1 MAQQPR
7 ILSGMQPTGEL
18 HLGNYLGA
26 LKQWATLLGA
36 GQFEALYCIV
46 DAHAITAPYEAK
58 ELPGRV
64 LDTVITYL
72 AAGLDPERCRIF
84 VQSHL
89 PQHMELAWYLAAVTP
104 LGDLQRMTQFK
115 EKSEQHKQHV
125 NAGLFTY
132 PILMAADI
140 LLYNADVVPVGDD
153 QVQHLELTRE
163 IARRFNARFG
173 EVFKEPQPR
182 LSTTPRIM
190 GLDGQAKMSKSKGNA
205 LGLLEEPKAVE
216 KKIKKA
222 FTDPQKLK
230 LGDPGRPEIC
240 NIFTIHRAL
249 SPAERLAEI
258 EPNCRSG
265 ALACGTCKQM
275 LLDVLQPELAPI
287 REKAAALRAEPKRV
301 LNVLQEGR
309 SAACAIAD
317 DTMTRV
323 RSAMGLGSKVLGL

>member
-1 MAQQPR
+1 
-7 ILSGMQPTGEL
+7 MQPTGEL

-26 LKQWATLLGA
+26 LKQWATLLGS

-58 ELPGRV
+58 ELSGRV

-84 VQSHL
+84 VQSHV

-104 LGDLQRMTQFK
+104 LGDLHRMTQFK
-115 EKSEQHKQHV
+115 EKSEQHKHHV

-163 IARRFNARFG
+163 IARRFNGRFG
-173 EVFKEPQPR
+173 QVFTEPQPR
-182 LSTTPRIM
+182 LSTTPRIL
-190 GLDGQAKMSKSKGNA
+190 GLDGKAKMSKSKGNA

-216 KKIKKA
+216 KKIKQA
-222 FTDPQKLK
+222 FTDPLKLK

-240 NIFTIHRAL
+240 NIFTMHRAL
-249 SPAERLAEI
+249 SPAERIAEV
-258 EPNCRSG
+258 EVNCRSG
-265 ALACGTCKQM
+265 ALPCGECKR
-275 LLDVLQPELAPI
+275 LLLEVLQPELAPI
-287 REKAAALRAEPKRV
+287 RDKAAALRAEPKRV

-309 SAACAIAD
+309 DAACTIAD
-317 DTMTRV
+317 DTMAQV
-323 RSAMGLGSKVLGL
+323 RSAMGLGAAVLETKA

>member
-1 MAQQPR
+1 MTPPPR

-26 LKQWATLLGA
+26 LKQWTALLQG
-36 GQFEALYCIV
+36 GQFDALFCIV
-46 DAHAITAPYEAK
+46 DAHAITTPYEGK
-58 ELPGRV
+58 ELPQRV
-64 LDTVITYL
+64 MDAVVTYL
-72 AAGLDPERCRIF
+72 AAGLDPELCSIF
-84 VQSHL
+84 VQSHV
-89 PQHMELAWYLAAVTP
+89 PQHMELAWYLACVTP

-140 LLYNADVVPVGDD
+140 LLYRANTVPVGDD

-163 IARRFNARFG
+163 ICRRFNGRFG
-173 EVFKEPQPR
+173 EVFVEPQPR

-205 LGLLEEPKAVE
+205 LGLLEEPKQVE
-216 KKIKKA
+216 KKIKRA

-240 NIFTIHRAL
+240 NIFTLHKAL
-249 SPAERLAEI
+249 SPAERIAQV
-258 EPNCRSG
+258 EPSCRSG
-265 ALACGTCKQM
+265 ELGCGQCKQW
-275 LLDVLQPELAPI
+275 LLDVLQPELTPI
-287 REKAAALRAEPKRV
+287 RERAAELRANPKRV
-301 LNVLQEGR
+301 LKVLQDG
-309 SAACAIAD
+309 AARASSIAEA
-317 DTMTRV
+317 TMVEV
-323 RSAMGLGSKVLGL
+323 RQAMGLGSKVLGL

>member
-1 MAQQPR
+1 MTKLPR

-26 LKQWATLLGA
+26 LKQWSQLLHA
-36 GQFEALYCIV
+36 RQFEALYCIV
-46 DAHAITAPYEAK
+46 DAHAITAPYEGK

-72 AAGLDPERCRIF
+72 AGGLDPDRCSIF
-84 VQSHL
+84 VQSHIPEHL
-89 PQHMELAWYLAAVTP
+89 ELAWYLAAVTP

-140 LLYNADVVPVGDD
+140 LLYKADIVPVGDD

-163 IARRFNARFG
+163 ICRRFNARFG
-173 EVFKEPQPR
+173 QVFIEPQPR

-205 LGLLEEPKAVE
+205 LGLLEPPKDVE
-216 KKIKKA
+216 KKIKRA
-222 FTDPQKLK
+222 FTDPHKLK

-240 NIFTIHRAL
+240 NIFTMHRAL
-249 SPAERLAEI
+249 SPAEQVAVV

-265 ALACGTCKQM
+265 KLSCGECKQ
-275 LLDVLQPELAPI
+275 LLLGVLQPELQTI
-287 REKAAALRAEPKRV
+287 RDRAAALRADPKRV
-301 LNVLQEGR
+301 LEVLQDG
-309 SAACAIAD
+309 AAKAQAIAGS
-317 DTMTRV
+317 TMTEV
-323 RSAMGLGSKVLGL
+323 RSAMGLGPKALSQ